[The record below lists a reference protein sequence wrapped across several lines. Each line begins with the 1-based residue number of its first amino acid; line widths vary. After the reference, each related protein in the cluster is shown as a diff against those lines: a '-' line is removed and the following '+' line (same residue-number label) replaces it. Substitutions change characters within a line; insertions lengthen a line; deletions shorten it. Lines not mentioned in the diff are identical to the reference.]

1 MSTANRF
8 PPDTDTC
15 IYRGMPNKLKNATRW
30 QFAIYYLIYH
40 YFSISNCGLKITY
53 IVWEWTNK
61 HDNVFQLATWWQT
74 VTRIQ
79 MIKWKTN
86 SNSPS
91 SILYVQTRQKE
102 NSGLDQRASGPSGGC
117 GMWAAGRWAF
127 MSPVRA
133 AVGLLLAKPD
143 SVERDRKLGVRV
155 TNFFSRFSFASRTT
169 DNRH

>member
-15 IYRGMPNKLKNATRW
+15 LYRGMPDKLKNATRW

-102 NSGLDQRASGPSGGC
+102 NSGLDQRASGPSGCC
-117 GMWAAGRWAF
+117 GMWAAGPSCRRSSAGRCGPAF
-127 MSPVRA
+127 SKTRLRRA
-133 AVGLLLAKPD
+133 GPQIRSSCDQFFLAVFFRVAH
-143 SVERDRKLGVRV
+143 DRQ
-155 TNFFSRFSFASRTT
+155 
-169 DNRH
+169 